1 MPHVVERTRH
11 LHRELGEALGLADVA
26 IVTDF
31 VGTPGRAAR
40 GRDRPASCS
49 TRVPDPTRRVWAPTL
64 DDASRL
70 ALALLRPGDVVVT
83 LGVGEPWRVA
93 RAIVEGLADLVE
105 KA

>member
-1 MPHVVERTRH
+1 MERTRH

-31 VGTPGRAAR
+31 VGRRDAPREGVTGRLVLVH
-40 GRDRPASCS
+40 
-49 TRVPDPTRRVWAPTL
+49 VPDPTRRVWAPTL
-64 DDASRL
+64 DDASSL

-93 RAIVEGLADLVE
+93 GAILDALPDGTQQG
-105 KA
+105 